1 MLGDGIAIVAGM
13 AGVRHKVCYFLL
25 LALFSQFADMQ
36 PMASRIFTLEF
47 FVL

>member
-1 MLGDGIAIVAGM
+1 MLGNGIAIVTGM
-13 AGVRHKVCYFLL
+13 AGISHKVCYLL
-25 LALFSQFADMQ
+25 FLALLPQFADMQ